1 MDATADMRRR
11 LAVGTRHAQEMIG
24 LHETDAKRLADQ
36 HGHTIRIA
44 YAGTDALAFDD
55 LRPDRITL
63 SVGVDGAVVDAWA
76 G

>member
-1 MDATADMRRR
+1 MDAMADMRHR

-24 LHETDAKRLADQ
+24 LHEADAKRLADR
-36 HGHTIRIA
+36 HGHTIRIV

-55 LRPDRITL
+55 LRPDRITI
-63 SVGVDGAVVDAWA
+63 SVDADGAVVDAWA